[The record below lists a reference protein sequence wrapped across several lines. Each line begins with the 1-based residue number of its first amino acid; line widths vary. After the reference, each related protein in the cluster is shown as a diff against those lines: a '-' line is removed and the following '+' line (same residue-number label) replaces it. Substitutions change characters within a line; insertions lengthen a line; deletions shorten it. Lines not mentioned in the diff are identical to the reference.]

1 MDQFVSLLM
10 VTQSVSELVSQF
22 VIKIIQSEDRIYFF
36 IKKKIEKIL
45 SLY

>member
-1 MDQFVSLLM
+1 M

-22 VIKIIQSEDRIYFF
+22 VIKITQSEDRIYFF